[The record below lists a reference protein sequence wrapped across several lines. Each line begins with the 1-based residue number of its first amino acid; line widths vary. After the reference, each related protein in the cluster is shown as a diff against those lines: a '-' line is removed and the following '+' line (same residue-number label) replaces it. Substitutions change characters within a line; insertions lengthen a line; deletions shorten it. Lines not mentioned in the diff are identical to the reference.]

1 MKKPYV
7 LLIPCLLFTGCATN
21 DHLTLKENE
30 RTFEYGEAV
39 SADPADYLKET
50 DRAILDA
57 VEVSVEQEG
66 TLIEEQELRSTDEKG
81 NPLDM
86 LNVGEYD
93 LHLRY
98 EEEEETVHLVVTDTT
113 APEWVDFPKTLR
125 LEKGSEKEA
134 LREHFQCKDLSKC
147 SISIEGDY
155 DLSKAGNYTIT
166 VIAKD
171 ASDNQISKECKLT
184 VYEPKKTSSGGS
196 AQSGNSG
203 SSNTA
208 NQTPSTGNSSG
219 GSSGQSGSSGGSSGG
234 SSRPSTPQEP
244 ETPAASYHTA
254 YARQVADLV
263 NAQRASAGL
272 DPLAWDPSLASA
284 ANIRSKELTVLFS
297 HTRPDGT
304 DCFTAI
310 SNPQDYVAFGENI
323 AAGQPSPSVV
333 MNAWMNSSG
342 HRANILNTHYT
353 KIGVSCYYKD
363 GMYHWVQIFG
373 G

>member
-50 DRAILDA
+50 DKAILDA

-219 GSSGQSGSSGGSSGG
+219 DRLRLKNRKHLRHPTIPLMPDRSLISSTHSGHLPVW
-234 SSRPSTPQEP
+234 SRSPGILPWPAPQ
-244 ETPAASYHTA
+244 TS
-254 YARQVADLV
+254 
-263 NAQRASAGL
+263 AQR
-272 DPLAWDPSLASA
+272 
-284 ANIRSKELTVLFS
+284 N
-297 HTRPDGT
+297 
-304 DCFTAI
+304 
-310 SNPQDYVAFGENI
+310 
-323 AAGQPSPSVV
+323 
-333 MNAWMNSSG
+333 
-342 HRANILNTHYT
+342 
-353 KIGVSCYYKD
+353 
-363 GMYHWVQIFG
+363 
-373 G
+373 

>member
-50 DRAILDA
+50 DKAILDA

-66 TLIEEQELRSTDEKG
+66 TLMEEQELRSTDEKG
-81 NPLDM
+81 NPLDV

-98 EEEEETVHLVVTDTT
+98 EEEEETVHLVITDTT

-125 LEKGSEKEA
+125 LEKGSEKEE

-155 DLSKAGNYTIT
+155 DLSKARNYTIT

-208 NQTPSTGNSSG
+208 NQTPSTGN
-219 GSSGQSGSSGGSSGG
+219 
-234 SSRPSTPQEP
+234 
-244 ETPAASYHTA
+244 
-254 YARQVADLV
+254 
-263 NAQRASAGL
+263 
-272 DPLAWDPSLASA
+272 
-284 ANIRSKELTVLFS
+284 SKELTVLFS

-342 HRANILNTHYT
+342 HRANILNNHYT

>member
-50 DRAILDA
+50 DKAILDA

-81 NPLDM
+81 NPLDV

-98 EEEEETVHLVVTDTT
+98 EEEEETVHLVITDTT

-125 LEKGSEKEA
+125 LEKGSEKEE

-219 GSSGQSGSSGGSSGG
+219 GSSGQSGSSGGSSK
-234 SSRPSTPQEP
+234 PSTPQEP

-263 NAQRASAGL
+263 NEQRASAGL
-272 DPLAWDPSLASA
+272 DRLAWDPSLSSA

-333 MNAWMNSSG
+333 MDAWMNSSG
-342 HRANILNTHYT
+342 HRANILNSHYT
-353 KIGVSCYYKD
+353 KIGVSCYDKD
-363 GMYHWVQIFG
+363 DMYHWVQIFG